1 MTAKK
6 KTGRPLTVINWKQ
19 VDQMC
24 GIRCTGEEQA
34 AILGISYDTLEA
46 ACKREKKMSFPD
58 YFAQKSANGKMS
70 LRRKQYSQAMEG
82 NTTMLIW
89 LGKNWLGQTDKQEI
103 KQEASITGFEV
114 VEDDSQSESD

>member
-1 MTAKK
+1 MA
-6 KTGRPLTVINWKQ
+6 KTGRPRIAINWKQ

-24 GIRCTGEEQA
+24 GVHCTGEEQA
-34 AILGISYDTLEA
+34 SILGIDYDTLNS
-46 ACKREKKMSFPD
+46 ACKREHKKSFSD
-58 YFAQKSANGKMS
+58 YYKEKSANGKMS

-114 VEDDSQSESD
+114 IPDESTSESD